1 MVKKTTA
8 KDGDHVVTMREVAK
22 AAGVSIKTV
31 SNVVNDYEF
40 VSDAT
45 RAKVHKAIDE
55 LGYVIN
61 VSARNLRRGSA
72 GIIAL
77 AIPDLQLSYFAQL
90 SSLIITE
97 AKKLGLRVIVEP
109 TLYSREGELDALH
122 GSQTAMVDGLIY
134 SPLELGPDDAA
145 EVEVDYPLV
154 LIGERIFT
162 DKVDHIATENV
173 EGAKRATSYL
183 LQTGCKRVAVVGVH
197 PGEEVGSAALRFRG
211 YREALEEAGVPFDP
225 ALVVPSIMWHRNDGV
240 AAMNTLLDSG
250 VRPDGVVALNDML
263 ASGVMHSIQMHDLRI
278 PEDISVIG
286 FDNSDDSQYL
296 SPALTSIAPGLEA
309 VARLSVR
316 ALKNHGGVAKA
327 DLGKE
332 NLPALEQGLP
342 NLLQHVENITT
353 VYHLPCVVAI
363 NAFPTDTKAE
373 LDLVESKC
381 RELGVNVRLSE
392 VWAKGGEGGE
402 ALARE
407 VIRLCEQPNDF
418 TFAYDD
424 GLSIEEI
431 NLAMIQNLKEQAGIH
446 SELVGSVIDAVA
458 EVIHSEDEVEIYTS
472 GATNIFR
479 YPELSN
485 NGKASELI
493 STFEEKQQLS
503 DLVNQTL
510 ENSDNKGIQVYIG
523 QETPIQSMK
532 DCSVVTAT
540 YELGEGLQGTIGI
553 IGPKRMDYENVLK
566 TLKTLTEQLDEI
578 YNRNKK

>member
-61 VSARNLRRGSA
+61 VSARNLRRGST

-327 DLGKE
+327 DLNDE
-332 NLPALEQGLP
+332 NLEALEAGLP
-342 NLLQHVENITT
+342 NLLQHVENITK
-353 VYHLPCVVAI
+353 VYQLPCVVAI
-363 NAFPTDTKAE
+363 NRFPTDTEAE
-373 LDLVESKC
+373 LKLVEDKC
-381 RELGVNVRLSE
+381 RELGVNVALSE
-392 VWAKGGEGGE
+392 VWAKGGEGGL
-402 ALARE
+402 ALADE
-407 VIRLCEQPNDF
+407 VVRLCEEPNDF
-418 TFAYDD
+418 QFAYGDD
-424 GLSIEEI
+424 LSLAEKIEAIATRVYHADGVDFEPKAMAELKKLEDLGFGGMPVCMAKTQYSFSDDQKKLGAPRGFRITVRNAKVSAGAGFVVALTGDIMTMPGLPKVPAAER
-431 NLAMIQNLKEQAGIH
+431 
-446 SELVGSVIDAVA
+446 IDV
-458 EVIHSEDEVEIYTS
+458 DETGKIS
-472 GATNIFR
+472 GLF
-479 YPELSN
+479 
-485 NGKASELI
+485 
-493 STFEEKQQLS
+493 
-503 DLVNQTL
+503 
-510 ENSDNKGIQVYIG
+510 
-523 QETPIQSMK
+523 
-532 DCSVVTAT
+532 
-540 YELGEGLQGTIGI
+540 
-553 IGPKRMDYENVLK
+553 
-566 TLKTLTEQLDEI
+566 
-578 YNRNKK
+578 

>member
-61 VSARNLRRGSA
+61 VSARNLRRGST

-90 SSLIITE
+90 SSLIAITE

-263 ASGVMHSIQMHDLRI
+263 ASGVMRSIQMHDL
-278 PEDISVIG
+278 P
-286 FDNSDDSQYL
+286 DSRGHFGDRLRQL
-296 SPALTSIAPGLEA
+296 GRFAVPVAGADVDRTGARGRGAAVGARAGRTASTGGQPLEGD
-309 VARLSVR
+309 S
-316 ALKNHGGVAKA
+316 
-327 DLGKE
+327 
-332 NLPALEQGLP
+332 
-342 NLLQHVENITT
+342 
-353 VYHLPCVVAI
+353 
-363 NAFPTDTKAE
+363 TD
-373 LDLVESKC
+373 S
-381 RELGVNVRLSE
+381 
-392 VWAKGGEGGE
+392 
-402 ALARE
+402 
-407 VIRLCEQPNDF
+407 
-418 TFAYDD
+418 
-424 GLSIEEI
+424 
-431 NLAMIQNLKEQAGIH
+431 
-446 SELVGSVIDAVA
+446 
-458 EVIHSEDEVEIYTS
+458 
-472 GATNIFR
+472 IFR
-479 YPELSN
+479 KVS
-485 NGKASELI
+485 
-493 STFEEKQQLS
+493 ST
-503 DLVNQTL
+503 LVVRSSTRTL
-510 ENSDNKGIQVYIG
+510 
-523 QETPIQSMK
+523 
-532 DCSVVTAT
+532 
-540 YELGEGLQGTIGI
+540 
-553 IGPKRMDYENVLK
+553 
-566 TLKTLTEQLDEI
+566 
-578 YNRNKK
+578 

>member
-1 MVKKTTA
+1 M
-8 KDGDHVVTMREVAK
+8 
-22 AAGVSIKTV
+22 
-31 SNVVNDYEF
+31 
-40 VSDAT
+40 
-45 RAKVHKAIDE
+45 
-55 LGYVIN
+55 
-61 VSARNLRRGSA
+61 
-72 GIIAL
+72 
-77 AIPDLQLSYFAQL
+77 
-90 SSLIITE
+90 
-97 AKKLGLRVIVEP
+97 IVEP

-316 ALKNHGGVAKA
+316 ALKNRIDGQ
-327 DLGKE
+327 
-332 NLPALEQGLP
+332 PPLEGDSTDP
-342 NLLQHVENITT
+342 
-353 VYHLPCVVAI
+353 HLPQGVVHAGR
-363 NAFPTDTKAE
+363 AQLHPHALSRVGRGGGTGWTTPHCRRR
-373 LDLVESKC
+373 LVVVRSY
-381 RELGVNVRLSE
+381 GNVRAAVRQPS
-392 VWAKGGEGGE
+392 VN
-402 ALARE
+402 ARSWS
-407 VIRLCEQPNDF
+407 
-418 TFAYDD
+418 A
-424 GLSIEEI
+424 
-431 NLAMIQNLKEQAGIH
+431 
-446 SELVGSVIDAVA
+446 
-458 EVIHSEDEVEIYTS
+458 
-472 GATNIFR
+472 
-479 YPELSN
+479 
-485 NGKASELI
+485 
-493 STFEEKQQLS
+493 
-503 DLVNQTL
+503 
-510 ENSDNKGIQVYIG
+510 
-523 QETPIQSMK
+523 
-532 DCSVVTAT
+532 
-540 YELGEGLQGTIGI
+540 
-553 IGPKRMDYENVLK
+553 
-566 TLKTLTEQLDEI
+566 
-578 YNRNKK
+578 

>member
-61 VSARNLRRGSA
+61 VSARNLRRGST

-296 SPALTSIAPGLEA
+296 SPALTSRWTTRWCSSANASSPTRSTTSPPRMSKAPSA
-309 VARLSVR
+309 PPRTCCRPDASASPWSACTRARRSARPRCDSADTVR
-316 ALKNHGGVAKA
+316 HWRR
-327 DLGKE
+327 
-332 NLPALEQGLP
+332 PA
-342 NLLQHVENITT
+342 
-353 VYHLPCVVAI
+353 
-363 NAFPTDTKAE
+363 
-373 LDLVESKC
+373 C
-381 RELGVNVRLSE
+381 R
-392 VWAKGGEGGE
+392 
-402 ALARE
+402 
-407 VIRLCEQPNDF
+407 
-418 TFAYDD
+418 
-424 GLSIEEI
+424 
-431 NLAMIQNLKEQAGIH
+431 
-446 SELVGSVIDAVA
+446 
-458 EVIHSEDEVEIYTS
+458 
-472 GATNIFR
+472 
-479 YPELSN
+479 
-485 NGKASELI
+485 
-493 STFEEKQQLS
+493 STRRS
-503 DLVNQTL
+503 WCRR
-510 ENSDNKGIQVYIG
+510 SCG
-523 QETPIQSMK
+523 
-532 DCSVVTAT
+532 TAT
-540 YELGEGLQGTIGI
+540 TAW
-553 IGPKRMDYENVLK
+553 R
-566 TLKTLTEQLDEI
+566 
-578 YNRNKK
+578 R

>member
-61 VSARNLRRGSA
+61 VSARNLRRGST

-240 AAMNTLLDSG
+240 AAMNTLL
-250 VRPDGVVALNDML
+250 

-316 ALKNHGGVAKA
+316 ALKNRIDGQ
-327 DLGKE
+327 
-332 NLPALEQGLP
+332 PPLEGDS
-342 NLLQHVENITT
+342 
-353 VYHLPCVVAI
+353 
-363 NAFPTDTKAE
+363 TD
-373 LDLVESKC
+373 
-381 RELGVNVRLSE
+381 
-392 VWAKGGEGGE
+392 
-402 ALARE
+402 
-407 VIRLCEQPNDF
+407 P
-418 TFAYDD
+418 
-424 GLSIEEI
+424 
-431 NLAMIQNLKEQAGIH
+431 
-446 SELVGSVIDAVA
+446 
-458 EVIHSEDEVEIYTS
+458 
-472 GATNIFR
+472 IFR
-479 YPELSN
+479 KVS
-485 NGKASELI
+485 
-493 STFEEKQQLS
+493 ST
-503 DLVNQTL
+503 LVVRSSTRTL
-510 ENSDNKGIQVYIG
+510 
-523 QETPIQSMK
+523 
-532 DCSVVTAT
+532 
-540 YELGEGLQGTIGI
+540 
-553 IGPKRMDYENVLK
+553 
-566 TLKTLTEQLDEI
+566 
-578 YNRNKK
+578 

>member
-45 RAKVHKAIDE
+45 RAKVHKAVDE

-61 VSARNLRRGSA
+61 VSARNLRRGST

-197 PGEEVGSAALRFRG
+197 PGEEVGSAALRFR
-211 YREALEEAGVPFDP
+211 R
-225 ALVVPSIMWHRNDGV
+225 STRRSW
-240 AAMNTLLDSG
+240 
-250 VRPDGVVALNDML
+250 
-263 ASGVMHSIQMHDLRI
+263 
-278 PEDISVIG
+278 
-286 FDNSDDSQYL
+286 
-296 SPALTSIAPGLEA
+296 
-309 VARLSVR
+309 
-316 ALKNHGGVAKA
+316 
-327 DLGKE
+327 
-332 NLPALEQGLP
+332 
-342 NLLQHVENITT
+342 
-353 VYHLPCVVAI
+353 
-363 NAFPTDTKAE
+363 
-373 LDLVESKC
+373 C
-381 RELGVNVRLSE
+381 RRSCG
-392 VWAKGGEGGE
+392 
-402 ALARE
+402 
-407 VIRLCEQPNDF
+407 
-418 TFAYDD
+418 
-424 GLSIEEI
+424 
-431 NLAMIQNLKEQAGIH
+431 
-446 SELVGSVIDAVA
+446 
-458 EVIHSEDEVEIYTS
+458 
-472 GATNIFR
+472 
-479 YPELSN
+479 
-485 NGKASELI
+485 
-493 STFEEKQQLS
+493 
-503 DLVNQTL
+503 
-510 ENSDNKGIQVYIG
+510 
-523 QETPIQSMK
+523 
-532 DCSVVTAT
+532 TAT
-540 YELGEGLQGTIGI
+540 TAW
-553 IGPKRMDYENVLK
+553 R
-566 TLKTLTEQLDEI
+566 
-578 YNRNKK
+578 R